1 MGIFSFGLLYAQV
14 GINTQTP
21 QGIFHIDNKGDTS
34 GTTNMKDDIVIASDG
49 GSGVGMSI
57 GGAPVT
63 GASIALH
70 SEAKGFVPNRVK
82 LTSALDITTVPSP
95 VEGMVVY
102 NTLASGI
109 YPDNTLPGY
118 YSYNGSRWKRLR
130 TAAYLGVSETR
141 SLQASVTTVSSTT
154 IAALDA
160 PVLNFGGIT
169 IFEDGAYA
177 FSFNIAGTSSTG
189 ALTDKITRGILYI
202 HVLKKSVGESA
213 FSVFQTI
220 EVNPPLFPNGQSF
233 TITAIAGM
241 ELKAEDELKFTAR
254 HYSTYPSIT
263 LTGNTYLVYWKL

>member
-1 MGIFSFGLLYAQV
+1 MLCFLGVMSLKAQV

-21 QGIFHIDNKGDTS
+21 QGIFHLDALGETS

-49 GSGVGMSI
+49 GSGVTLSI
-57 GGAPVT
+57 GGASVT
-63 GASIALH
+63 GTSISLH
-70 SEAKGFVPNRVK
+70 SSIKGFVPNRVK
-82 LTSALDITTVPSP
+82 LTSALDVTTVPSP

-102 NTLASGI
+102 NTTASGA
-109 YPDNTLPGY
+109 YPNNTLPGY
-118 YSYNGSRWKRLR
+118 YLYNGSRWKRLR
-130 TAAYLGVSETR
+130 TAAYLGVSNTR
-141 SLQASVTTVSSTT
+141 SLQTSVTTAPSTT
-154 IAALDA
+154 AALDA

-189 ALTDKITRGILYI
+189 DLADKITRGILYI
-202 HVLKKSVGESA
+202 DVLKKSVGESA

-220 EVNPPLFPNGQSF
+220 EINPALFPNGLSF
-233 TITAIAGM
+233 TITGIAGM

-263 LTGNTYLVYWKL
+263 LTGNTYLEYWKL